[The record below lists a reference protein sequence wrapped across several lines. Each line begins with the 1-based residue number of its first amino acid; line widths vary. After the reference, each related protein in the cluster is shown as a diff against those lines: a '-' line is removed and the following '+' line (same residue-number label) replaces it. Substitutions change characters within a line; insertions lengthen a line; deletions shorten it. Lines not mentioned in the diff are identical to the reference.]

1 MVGDYVLAVNGT
13 DVTSIPH
20 SEAANLARQGM
31 YGNPKAWFSLP
42 RRPLPDRDLLDLA
55 GPDLL
60 TLTIGSDIARYPSSP
75 RPACRGYLYKRTQS
89 GLIKGWR
96 KRWFVLTHDCCL
108 YYYRH
113 RRVSSAVAATFKKSP
128 SKEEDS
134 RTADAYRTKASRGP
148 CTQSDWRGP
157 RSGPT
162 RPWENPSSSGAA
174 LRLLPESSSSAPPAA
189 RR

>member
-20 SEAANLARQGM
+20 SEAANLARQGRSRTAGSH
-31 YGNPKAWFSLP
+31 YRSHGHLALTSPGP
-42 RRPLPDRDLLDLA
+42 A

-60 TLTIGSDIARYPSSP
+60 TLTIGSDIGRYPSSP

-96 KRWFVLTHDCCL
+96 KRWFVLTHERCL
-108 YYYRH
+108 CYYRH
-113 RRVSSAVAATFKKSP
+113 RRVSNQHRLHKQPHHRRRQAG
-128 SKEEDS
+128 
-134 RTADAYRTKASRGP
+134 RLLAYRTRASRGP
-148 CTQSDWRGP
+148 CKRSGWRGP

-162 RPWENPSSSGAA
+162 RPWGNPSCSGAA
-174 LRLLPESSSSAPPAA
+174 LRPPPGSSSSAPPPA